1 MNFIYRVIKPSDSA
15 YLEEFLKVSFQ
26 VQGDE
31 QELSR
36 EVIRSSQFSRYL
48 ENWGQSGDLGFFAI
62 EKKERKPVGAA
73 WFRQFS
79 KESPGFGFVSE
90 KEPEITIAILPE
102 YRRQGLGRDLLTRL
116 INQARLE
123 GYPGLSLRVNK
134 DHPAVRFYERLAFE
148 VVREDGNAQVMRR
161 AL

>member
-1 MNFIYRVIKPSDSA
+1 MNFIYRVIKPSDSVH
-15 YLEEFLKVSFQ
+15 LKEFLYLAIQAPV
-26 VQGDE
+26 GE
-31 QELSR
+31 QKLSENVDHPEL
-36 EVIRSSQFSRYL
+36 SRYL
-48 ENWGQSGDLGFFAI
+48 ENWGQSGDLGFFAV
-62 EKKERKPVGAA
+62 EKKEKKPVGAA

-79 KESPGFGFVSE
+79 KEKPGYGFVSE

-123 GYPGLSLRVNK
+123 GYPGLSLHVAK

-148 VVREDGNAQVMRR
+148 VIRSEGSAQVMRR